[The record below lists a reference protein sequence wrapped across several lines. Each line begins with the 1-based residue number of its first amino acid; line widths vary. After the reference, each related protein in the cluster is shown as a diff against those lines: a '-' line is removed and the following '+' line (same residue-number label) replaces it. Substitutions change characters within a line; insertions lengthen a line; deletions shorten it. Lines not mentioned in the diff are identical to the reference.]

1 MAGGATGSSSVTAGL
16 DVFYNNSTTSLSYT
30 SQSQTSP
37 STSESSTR
45 RSGLRRAL
53 FAVKKGLRTA
63 FRRVVS
69 CGTTPSGT
77 KVPIARKV
85 SVKRSAS
92 IRSKL
97 SARSRRSRTAMTAR
111 ASSSTP
117 SICLTHPTLNGK
129 NQRLSIHQGPLI
141 AAAEGFGGDRRKI
154 IRFSHPVVD
163 AMVPQ
168 TDLTPMA
175 SPAARSFVSASS
187 WGSWETVG
195 SEVSLATADT
205 TSTEANKVSAGVKLS
220 DVQSCYAARGYLDG
234 LRGRARP
241 VSTVEAVPALP
252 YVAYSPEVSLE
263 ELSTDAGRAKY
274 AQKVKAE
281 LAAKGK
287 VEAGAPIV
295 LVLPQALVPGQQN
308 APTGLKSETL
318 SSPRTTAARPHT
330 TGELPSVAPGTS
342 FLPYIAYNPSFNP
355 YNSSKVSSPYG
366 QGKAPASDSDTSL
379 GAAFAEF
386 EAAEQA
392 AHTARHS
399 AHYARVESGVFH
411 SPVVVRFPEAPTPA
425 PVPAHEIRR
434 KPVPSSTPKPAPSS
448 TSKPLPAVPSNIAM
462 LDNGFPFLD
471 AARARAYFAV
481 PNYSRRSINEVE
493 AKHRKEEAAKK
504 GKRTQEAAVE
514 AGVAKLM
521 L

>member
-1 MAGGATGSSSVTAGL
+1 
-16 DVFYNNSTTSLSYT
+16 
-30 SQSQTSP
+30 
-37 STSESSTR
+37 
-45 RSGLRRAL
+45 
-53 FAVKKGLRTA
+53 
-63 FRRVVS
+63 
-69 CGTTPSGT
+69 
-77 KVPIARKV
+77 
-85 SVKRSAS
+85 
-92 IRSKL
+92 
-97 SARSRRSRTAMTAR
+97 MTAR
-111 ASSSTP
+111 ASSSTL

-129 NQRLSIHQGPLI
+129 NQRLSIHQGPL
-141 AAAEGFGGDRRKI
+141 AAAEQGCGSRKS

-168 TDLTPMA
+168 TDLAPMA
-175 SPAARSFVSASS
+175 SPEARSFVSASS
-187 WGSWETVG
+187 GGSWETVG
-195 SEVSLATADT
+195 SEISLATADT
-205 TSTEANKVSAGVKLS
+205 TSTEANKVSAGVKLC

-234 LRGRARP
+234 LKGRARP

-263 ELSTDAGRAKY
+263 DLSTDAGRAKF

-281 LAAKGK
+281 LAAKGR
-287 VEAGAPIV
+287 VEADAPIV
-295 LVLPQALVPGQQN
+295 FVLPQALVPGQQN
-308 APTGLKSETL
+308 ASGAAATPAGLKSETL
-318 SSPRTTAARPHT
+318 SYPRKTAARPHT

-355 YNSSKVSSPYG
+355 YNSSKVPSPGG

-379 GAAFAEF
+379 GAAFAEV

-411 SPVVVRFPEAPTPA
+411 SPVVVSFPEVPTPA
-425 PVPAHEIRR
+425 PVPAHQIRR

-448 TSKPLPAVPSNIAM
+448 TSKPLPAVSSNIAM
-462 LDNGFPFLD
+462 LDNGFPVLD
-471 AARARAYFAV
+471 AARAKAYVAV

-504 GKRTQEAAVE
+504 AKQEKRARVAAVE
-514 AGVAKLM
+514 AGVARLM